1 MNSTSPS
8 VNLKI
13 ICSTPNTKKVHSF
26 EVTPLISPIKT
37 QIQEQ
42 SYNLPTDSYY
52 DGDCV
57 LNNQNI
63 AKNNIF
69 PYNKHILT
77 LPRKLELSGFE
88 ILNSSQQTD
97 NSEQNGDIQKLNYSD
112 SRQSE
117 IYFISRDPKKFQ
129 YKNYISKSN
138 ISNLSNVSSEK
149 SYNRKKKKINSRN
162 ISSAYFE
169 DNSKKVEFP
178 ESDFK
183 KPSIVFTNK
192 SSTVLKQSLS
202 EKIKKNSSLFN
213 KNRLVSESITSPP
226 INIKTSNPKQTKY
239 NNQQSTSESWSRI
252 SETFNEIS
260 FSDFDKTSQTETM
273 TKHNQSKS
281 MHHNEIEQD
290 SSLKYYDTREKN
302 ANSWCVESQNNN
314 REEDS
319 ISSIN
324 SSPKVANEFNNYED
338 HKIYEPSMSHLS
350 LPTFTDTIS
359 LNSTLNS
366 DKLVSIQH
374 QSISWSEDSSNAIHY
389 EENYIKQNNGT
400 VVINNTL
407 SEEIQFTSKENISMS
422 FSSENNSSIFSTA
435 DSLAYISNFNENLE

>member
-1 MNSTSPS
+1 MNSKSPS

-13 ICSTPNTKKVHSF
+13 ICSTPNTKKVHHF
-26 EVTPLISPIKT
+26 EITPLISPIKT

-52 DGDCV
+52 DGDGV
-57 LNNQNI
+57 LNNQNV

-69 PYNKHILT
+69 PYNKQIVT
-77 LPRKLELSGFE
+77 LPRKLEFSGFE
-88 ILNSSQQTD
+88 IINSSQQTD

-112 SRQSE
+112 SGQSE

-138 ISNLSNVSSEK
+138 ISSLSNVSSEK
-149 SYNRKKKKINSRN
+149 SYNRKEKKISFRN

-169 DNSKKVEFP
+169 DYSKNVEFQG
-178 ESDFK
+178 SDFK

-192 SSTVLKQSLS
+192 SSRVLKQSLS
-202 EKIKKNSSLFN
+202 EKIKKNSSLFK

-226 INIKTSNPKQTKY
+226 INMKTSNPKKTKY
-239 NNQQSTSESWSRI
+239 HNQQLTSESWTRI
-252 SETFNEIS
+252 SETFSEIS

-273 TKHNQSKS
+273 TKHSQSKS

-290 SSLKYYDTREKN
+290 SSLEYYDTREKN
-302 ANSWCVESQNNN
+302 ASTWNVESQNK
-314 REEDS
+314 REDDS

-324 SSPKVANEFNNYED
+324 SSPKVSNELNNHED
-338 HKIYEPSMSHLS
+338 SHSS
-350 LPTFTDTIS
+350 LPTFSDTIS

-366 DKLVSIQH
+366 DKIVSIQH
-374 QSISWSEDSSNAIHY
+374 QSISWSEDSFNANNAIQY

-400 VVINNTL
+400 VVFNNIV
-407 SEEIQFTSKENISMS
+407 SEEIQFTSKGNISMV
-422 FSSENNSSIFSTA
+422 
-435 DSLAYISNFNENLE
+435 SN